1 MKAPQIRFVFDRKN
15 ASTTSRASNPRSA
28 LVQIEIMY
36 ERRRKY
42 IGTGVRVYKDQWSD
56 SSVSHVRNRSDM
68 VELNRTLDIQMRR
81 MRDKVNAILDSG
93 EPFSFERL
101 EQEQQRESVIGRTF
115 LDFMEERIA
124 ERGDIRTSTRKK
136 HISTLKTLK
145 DFGGIVRFGDLTAS
159 NVMRFDD
166 YLHSKGVTQVT
177 VHSHHKTLKTYINI
191 ALAMGYIRDTPYRG
205 VKIERGVGRGKKYL
219 TEDELMR
226 LCSCPL
232 PDRLDRVR
240 DVFLFQCYTAL
251 SYSDMAKLDF
261 ARDAVV
267 EDGKYKIRDTRIKTD
282 EEYYIVLVEPAM
294 AILKKYK
301 YKLPVISNQK
311 MNDAL
316 KLIALASD
324 IDKPITTHYGRH
336 TFCVMAFNNGISADV
351 IARMMGH
358 RNSTVTLQ
366 AYARL
371 VTKTI
376 DKGYETMEG
385 VFSKNTER

>member
-42 IGTGVRVYKDQWSD
+42 IGTGVRVYKDQWSEN
-56 SSVSHVRNRSDM
+56 SVSHIRNRSDM

-81 MRDKVNAILDSG
+81 MRDKVNAILDSD

-101 EQEQQRESVIGRTF
+101 EQEQEKESTIGRTF

-124 ERGDIRTSTRKK
+124 ERGDIRVSTRKK
-136 HISTLKTLK
+136 HASTLKTLK

-159 NVMRFDD
+159 NIMRFDD
-166 YLHSKGVTQVT
+166 YLHTKGVTQVT
-177 VHSHHKTLKTYINI
+177 IHSHHKILKTYVNI
-191 ALAMGYIRDTPYRG
+191 ALAMGYIRDTPYRS
-205 VKIERGVGRGKKYL
+205 VKIERGTPKGKKYL
-219 TEDELMR
+219 TEEELTR
-226 LCSCPL
+226 LRSCEL
-232 PDRLDRVR
+232 PTRLDRVR

-267 EDGKYKIRDTRIKTD
+267 EDGRYKIRDTRIKTD

-301 YKLPVISNQK
+301 YTLPVISNQK

-316 KLIALASD
+316 KLIALAAG

-385 VFSKNTER
+385 VFSKKTE